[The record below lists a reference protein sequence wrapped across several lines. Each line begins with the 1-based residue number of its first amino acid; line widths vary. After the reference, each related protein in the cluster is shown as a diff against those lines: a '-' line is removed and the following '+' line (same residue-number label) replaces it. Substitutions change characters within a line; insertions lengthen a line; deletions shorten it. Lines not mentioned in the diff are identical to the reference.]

1 MPLSANVTSQ
11 QTLQIGVNGPGDVT
25 SMYVI
30 SGIAEIGLG
39 TFAQPNQFQTQQATF
54 AAHIG
59 PQLTAAQFRRAIA
72 SASIAS
78 LSLSGQGTF
87 DAWSLSSIGADFDD
101 DAGSVELEFDISM
114 SVTAGPQGA
123 GVATGDIGFQ
133 VLILTT

>member
-1 MPLSANVTSQ
+1 MPVPANVTSQ

-30 SGIAEIGLG
+30 SGIAQIGLG
-39 TFAQPNQFQTQQATF
+39 AFAQPNQFQTQQATF
-54 AAHIG
+54 VAHIG
-59 PQLTAAQFRRAIA
+59 PQLTAAQFRRATA

-78 LSLSGQGTF
+78 LSLQGEGTF

-101 DAGSVELEFDISM
+101 DAGSVELEFDVSV

-123 GVATGDIGFQ
+123 GLATGGIGFQ